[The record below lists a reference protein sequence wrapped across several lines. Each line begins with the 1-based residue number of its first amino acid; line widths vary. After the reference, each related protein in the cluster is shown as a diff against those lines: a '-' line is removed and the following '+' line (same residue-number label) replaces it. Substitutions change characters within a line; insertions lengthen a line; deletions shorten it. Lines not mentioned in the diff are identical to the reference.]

1 MEEFQRLLEPFQRP
15 DKIEDYK
22 RRLGM
27 QTAIFNLTGKIWLF
41 VEDLFEV
48 KVLVDHE
55 QHITIKLNSNGQQEE
70 IVISIVYAKCT
81 NRERLDLWGSLE
93 DFASQMHKPLIM
105 AGDFNVIM
113 SEDEKYGG
121 LAVGTNE
128 IQDFKLSMQNCEVQD
143 LSFKGSRYTWWNGK
157 SGDDRIFKRLDR
169 CLGNFRLQQMFP
181 EIEVYHLTKTS
192 SDHAPLLVSYTRN
205 NDLIKK
211 PFKFLNFWV
220 KNDTFMEIKASLV
233 QWSSDTFGNIFQEIE
248 TLENVIK
255 VHEIQ
260 FELQPTPHNREKLHR
275 V

>member
-1 MEEFQRLLEPFQRP
+1 
-15 DKIEDYK
+15 
-22 RRLGM
+22 M

-41 VEDLFEV
+41 VEDLFVV

-55 QHITIKLNSNGQQEE
+55 QHITVKLNSNGQQEE

-93 DFASQMHKPLIM
+93 DLASQMHKPMIM

-113 SEDEKYGG
+113 SEEEKYGG

-143 LSFKGSRYTWWNGK
+143 LSFKGNRYTWWNGQ

-181 EIEVYHLTKTS
+181 EIEVYHLIKTS
-192 SDHAPLLVSYTRN
+192 SDHAPLL
-205 NDLIKK
+205 
-211 PFKFLNFWV
+211 
-220 KNDTFMEIKASLV
+220 IKAALV
-233 QWSSDTFGNIFQEIE
+233 QWSNDTFGNIFQEIE
-248 TLENVIK
+248 TLEDVIK